1 MFTRLTKT
9 QKLIMH
15 LTLLFFGIIW
25 LFPIVQTIIQS
36 FNVNGFQN
44 YIDVIN
50 HPEINFFRVIT
61 NSFIIAITTS
71 LTVVLIT
78 SLAAYAFSK
87 MTFRFKNILYYA
99 LLVCLAIPAAAVISP
114 LFLTAKN
121 LGLMNSLLSVI
132 LALIAFHSPFML
144 MIMRNYFDTIP
155 NTLLEAAVIDGSS
168 TFRTYLNI
176 VMPLGVPALM
186 NAGVLTFVYSWN
198 EYLLPLIFIRN
209 EDLYTVTLATNYFT
223 STANQTPEMVGQLY
237 ATLVMMTI
245 PSIIIYLLSL
255 KYLQHGLTA
264 GASKE

>member
-1 MFTRLTKT
+1 MFTRLSKT

-15 LTLLFFGIIW
+15 LTILFFGLLWI
-25 LFPIVQTIIQS
+25 FPIVQTIIQS

-44 YIDVIN
+44 YVDVIN
-50 HPEINFFRVIT
+50 HPEINFFQVII
-61 NSFIIAITTS
+61 NSFIIAFSTS
-71 LTVVLIT
+71 ISVIIIT

-87 MTFRFKNILYYA
+87 MKFKFKNVIYYA
-99 LLVCLAIPAAAVISP
+99 LLICLAIPAAAVISP

-144 MIMRNYFDTIP
+144 MIMKNYFDTIP
-155 NTLLEAAVIDGSS
+155 NTLLEAAEIDGSS
-168 TFRTYLNI
+168 NFRTYWSI
-176 VMPLGVPALM
+176 VVPLGVPAIM

-198 EYLLPLIFIRN
+198 EYLLPLIFIRD
-209 EDLYTVTLATNYFT
+209 ESLYTVTLATNYFT

-255 KYLQHGLTA
+255 KYLQNGLTA